1 MSNKK
6 SIRFQINR
14 LLCLCL
20 ALVLSVGLLDF
31 LSIRANA
38 LTRDDAVA
46 WARSQEGGGADVDG
60 NGLWCTDLA
69 TAYINYCWLRANGD
83 NRNPWGLYPYTTKNG
98 REYDDYLNGNPNWTI
113 INRTSTTVPQPGDLF
128 VSERDSGGKGYGHV
142 GIVLEPYG
150 AGSARVIEMSGG
162 VRPKISTVTWGSTA
176 SYNAEHFIRFNYF
189 ETHTHS
195 YAQTVTKPTCT
206 EGGYTTYTCSCGS
219 SYRDNYTN
227 ALGHDIVYTVSKRPT
242 TAEGGTLSGKCSRCG
257 IGEASKTIPK
267 LNKTNYIYEVE
278 RAATCTEDGLD
289 RYTWKP
295 STYGRFSFDVVTPAT
310 GHSYVETVTAPTCKK
325 QGYTTHTCTRC
336 GDSFKDNETPALGHN
351 YQKGV
356 CTRCGAKDPK
366 APENRP
372 FAFDDVRDQ
381 SAYYYDPVY
390 WAYDHTP
397 QITRGTS
404 DTLFSP
410 NAGCTRAQVVTFL
423 WRAAGCPEPMRQDTG
438 FADVKADAYY
448 AKAVVWAIEN
458 GITNGT
464 GSGKFSPDSVCTRA
478 QIVTFL
484 WRSKGS
490 PKVGGKTVFD
500 DVEAGIYYEMPVRWA
515 VKMKITNGTSST
527 TFSPDNACTRGQVV
541 TFLYRNSG
549 GK

>member
-242 TAEGGTLSGKCSRCG
+242 TAESGTLSGKCSRCLSLIPFGQHQTSLIPDVESPDLYSELRALRLRLSRKYDILPHKIFPDKILHVFARARPRSVPAMLLIEG
-257 IGEASKTIPK
+257 INFVS
-267 LNKTNYIYEVE
+267 VF
-278 RAATCTEDGLD
+278 R
-289 RYTWKP
+289 
-295 STYGRFSFDVVTPAT
+295 YGREFVEEIRLF
-310 GHSYVETVTAPTCKK
+310 VET
-325 QGYTTHTCTRC
+325 
-336 GDSFKDNETPALGHN
+336 N
-351 YQKGV
+351 
-356 CTRCGAKDPK
+356 
-366 APENRP
+366 
-372 FAFDDVRDQ
+372 
-381 SAYYYDPVY
+381 
-390 WAYDHTP
+390 
-397 QITRGTS
+397 
-404 DTLFSP
+404 
-410 NAGCTRAQVVTFL
+410 
-423 WRAAGCPEPMRQDTG
+423 
-438 FADVKADAYY
+438 
-448 AKAVVWAIEN
+448 
-458 GITNGT
+458 
-464 GSGKFSPDSVCTRA
+464 
-478 QIVTFL
+478 
-484 WRSKGS
+484 
-490 PKVGGKTVFD
+490 
-500 DVEAGIYYEMPVRWA
+500 
-515 VKMKITNGTSST
+515 
-527 TFSPDNACTRGQVV
+527 
-541 TFLYRNSG
+541 
-549 GK
+549 